1 MQKSK
6 FTIVLFTLIGVLVL
20 AGVVS
25 AAITT
30 ISVDTT
36 INTAQVISGRIFRD
50 GVVSDCAGKAFP
62 GDFAVGY
69 DFGYDVHGPYTPAVS
84 GCVTVNF
91 DPDSAVNACGTN
103 AHAMAFRDTFT
114 TDWVVNGAN
123 YLGDVGSSLAQ
134 PFSFPVVAGEPFVI
148 AVSNTSSADACS
160 YHFDFTYDLGD
171 VAGAGCTLPVP
182 SGSVVGDAP
191 FETQAYYEPGNA
203 APGVVLNPG
212 TYIVIGQDAS
222 ETYYQIVLACQYLWV
237 RKDAMQPSY
246 EQPQNGAP
254 LPTRIIEASSGAGAA
269 PASTG
274 SANDL

>member
-30 ISVDTT
+30 ISVDAT
-36 INTAQVISGRIFRD
+36 INTSQLINGRLFRD
-50 GVVSDCAGKAFP
+50 AEASDCGGKAFP
-62 GDFAVGY
+62 GEFGVGN

-91 DPDSAVNACGTN
+91 DPDTVAGACGTN

-114 TDWVVNGAN
+114 TDWTTNAAN
-123 YLGDVGSSLAQ
+123 FLGDVGSSLAQ

-148 AVSNTSSADACS
+148 AVSNTYDVTACN
-160 YHFDFTYDLGD
+160 YHFDFTYDLGE
-171 VAGAGCTLPVP
+171 AGGCMLPVP

-191 FETQAYYEPGNA
+191 FETQAYYEPGNV

-212 TYIVIGQDAS
+212 TYIVTGQDTS